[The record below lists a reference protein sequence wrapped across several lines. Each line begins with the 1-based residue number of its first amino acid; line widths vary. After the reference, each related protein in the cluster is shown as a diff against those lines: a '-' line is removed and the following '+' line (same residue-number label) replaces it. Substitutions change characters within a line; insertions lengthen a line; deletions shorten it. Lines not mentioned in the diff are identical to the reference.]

1 MYKIAEHILYED
13 DKLLVCVKPAGIAVQ
28 TKRMG
33 EQDMESLLR
42 NYLAAKGETPFS
54 GIIHRLDQPVE
65 GVMVFGKTKEAT
77 AELNRQ
83 MQKNGFGKYYL
94 EKQNRKKDSLLTFL
108 RRMVEVILL
117 LS

>member
-1 MYKIAEHILYED
+1 MYKIAEHVLYED

-42 NYLAAKGETPFS
+42 NYLAAKGETPFI

-65 GVMVFGKTKEAT
+65 GNGLWKDQRSYSRAEPADAEKRFWKILSDSGIWKSRTERRT
-77 AELNRQ
+77 A
-83 MQKNGFGKYYL
+83 Y
-94 EKQNRKKDSLLTFL
+94 
-108 RRMVEVILL
+108 
-117 LS
+117 